1 MKQLY
6 LERLLENPVITQV
19 RAGTNVIKLFTAVI
33 NDYVIYRP
41 NKLVCLLLAGISS
54 IV

>member
-6 LERLLENPVITQV
+6 LERLLENPVINQV

-33 NDYVIYRP
+33 YDYVIYGP
-41 NKLVCLLLAGISS
+41 IKLEC
-54 IV
+54 